1 MIYKFKQRCSTYFV
15 AVLTITVMLLLS
27 SSSKT
32 VTYLTPFKHPSSL
45 STVNILL
52 LDFYL
57 VSLTSSLNRFLIKF
71 SELDQKS
78 EILAFYGIPVFHV
91 LIRKIPLIFEKQI
104 LRMVI
109 ETRRLPLST
118 NMQSKIKKTTE
129 HFQALQS
136 FVRRIHIY
144 LSYFVM
150 S

>member
-1 MIYKFKQRCSTYFV
+1 
-15 AVLTITVMLLLS
+15 MLLLS

-78 EILAFYGIPVFHV
+78 EILVFYGIPVCPRFDKENPV
-91 LIRKIPLIFEKQI
+91 DLWKADFENGDRDTEAPIVNQYAKQD
-104 LRMVI
+104 
-109 ETRRLPLST
+109 
-118 NMQSKIKKTTE
+118 KKNYRTFSGIAKFCE
-129 HFQALQS
+129 ENS
-136 FVRRIHIY
+136 Y
-144 LSYFVM
+144 LSKLFRYVIDI